1 MEIDKTESGE
11 TAGGAFDSPGVAIV
25 TQVVEDAERFYAK
38 AEIDIT
44 ENLQKI
50 ELDLH
55 GLDPNLHSDPVVD
68 VHPGTHILKV
78 SGNSPCPFQKGDK
91 IPIKVFTN

>member
-11 TAGGAFDSPGVAIV
+11 SAAGALDTPEAAVV

-38 AEIDIT
+38 AEITIT
-44 ENLQKI
+44 EPSHKI

-55 GLDPNLHSDPVVD
+55 GLNPSLEADPLTD
-68 VHPGTHILKV
+68 VRPGTHILKV
-78 SGNSPCPFQKGDK
+78 SGNSPSPFKKGDQ
-91 IPIKVFTN
+91 IRVKVFAG